1 MEGQGD
7 WSSEAG
13 GTLQAWVG
21 RNEDMENVH
30 EQPLTLE
37 ILGRRRAK
45 RRLGVE
51 GHRDVSSVT
60 LKMTCFF
67 ELAFLF

>member
-1 MEGQGD
+1 
-7 WSSEAG
+7 
-13 GTLQAWVG
+13 
-21 RNEDMENVH
+21 MENVH